1 MIKLTDILKEAI
13 NLTIKNNYVNSDNE
27 LDFEQIKDDLTKI
40 KSYFKSS
47 LPNYLNNIP
56 LTDNQINQLIE
67 LFTDNEADIF
77 NSDWMTDADKIK
89 LNLRWRK
96 ADIDDLSDWFVGFVE
111 GLTDNWDELELDKDK
126 SFHK

>member
-1 MIKLTDILKEAI
+1 MIKLKDILKEAI
-13 NLTIKNNYVNSDNE
+13 DLTVKNNYVNSDNE

-40 KSYFKSS
+40 KPYFKSL
-47 LPNYLNNIP
+47 LPNYLNNTP
-56 LTDNQINQLIE
+56 LTDDQINQLIE

-77 NSDWMTDADKIK
+77 DSDWMTDADKLK

-96 ADIDDLSDWFVGFVE
+96 ANIDDLSDWFVGFVE
-111 GLTDNWDELELDKDK
+111 GLSDNWDELELDEDK

>member
-40 KSYFKSS
+40 KPYFKSS